1 MTGSVR
7 FRPNRPRVIGEV
19 IDDEAILI
27 DLETGSYF
35 SLVGSGAHVW
45 SAVERGDSVDELLAS
60 LAVACGELPTGAPDQ
75 VSAFL
80 QELAGAELIVAFD
93 VDPSTSSTS
102 SAHGSAD
109 PTADTTVRSSAGP
122 GRYEPP
128 AVQRFDDMQELILL
142 DPIHEV
148 DEHEGWPR
156 AKTQAP
162 SLE

>member
-7 FRPNRPRVIGEV
+7 YRPNRPRVIGEV
-19 IDDEAILI
+19 VDDEAILI

-45 SAVERGDSVDELLAS
+45 SAVERGDTLDEVLAA
-60 LAVACGELPTGAPDQ
+60 LAATCDGLPADVAAQ
-75 VSAFL
+75 IRAFL
-80 QELAGAELIVAFD
+80 QELVDAELVVAVPLD
-93 VDPSTSSTS
+93 AELGEPVAGQD
-102 SAHGSAD
+102 GSA
-109 PTADTTVRSSAGP
+109 VVSSAGP
-122 GRYEPP
+122 GTYQPP
-128 AVQRFDDMQELILL
+128 AIQRFDDMQELILL

-148 DEHEGWPR
+148 DESEGWPR